1 MREKI
6 IHWLIFS
13 VLLALTPIGINCI
26 FTFTIGKIPTL
37 ATLFSKGELLLIS
50 AILTGRAIGELVT
63 RDGTRRI
70 AKLLTGGACVIIL
83 IFASA
88 WFGLMSAGIPT
99 NTDFVSWSSIVV
111 FATAVLVSGWCILLT
126 ERER

>member
-1 MREKI
+1 MGEKI

-13 VLLALTPIGINCI
+13 VLLALTPIGLNCT

-50 AILTGRAIGELVT
+50 AILTGRAIGELIIS
-63 RDGTRRI
+63 GGNRRI
-70 AKLLTGGACVIIL
+70 SKLILVGCCVIIL

-88 WFGLMSAGIPT
+88 WFGLMSAGIST

-111 FATAVLVSGWCILLT
+111 FAIAVFVSAWCMLLT
-126 ERER
+126 GE

>member
-26 FTFTIGKIPTL
+26 FTFTIGKVPTL

-50 AILTGRAIGELVT
+50 AILTGRAIGEVIT
-63 RDGTRRI
+63 SDASRRI
-70 AKLLTGGACVIIL
+70 SKLIVVGCCVIIL
-83 IFASA
+83 MFASA

-99 NTDFVSWSSIVV
+99 DTDFVSWSSIVMFV
-111 FATAVLVSGWCILLT
+111 VAVCLSGGCILLT
-126 ERER
+126 EG

>member
-1 MREKI
+1 MREKL

-13 VLLALTPIGINCI
+13 VLLALTPIGLNCL
-26 FTFTIGKIPTL
+26 FTFTIGKVPTL

-50 AILTGRAIGELVT
+50 AILTGRAIGELT
-63 RDGTRRI
+63 ISDASRRI
-70 AKLLTGGACVIIL
+70 SKLIVVGCCVIIL

-88 WFGLMSAGIPT
+88 WFGLMSAGIST
-99 NTDFVSWSSIVV
+99 NTDFVSWGSIVV